1 MSKTLT
7 KKGLNTDIINYIYSF
22 LTYKD
27 EFDKVIQHLNQ
38 ACISNC
44 QHPRPLGSAPVWPT
58 PSVIWKRCNKTNK
71 YYKSFVWWPP
81 TLSLFGKKGY
91 IVLIDFNESI

>member
-7 KKGLNTDIINYIYSF
+7 KKGLNTDIINNIYSF

-27 EFDKVIQHLNQ
+27 EFDKVIQHLNE
-38 ACISNC
+38 ACVSNC
-44 QHPRPLGSAPVWPT
+44 QMKQTHGSVEMWPT
-58 PSVIWKRCNKTNK
+58 PSAIWRRCNKTNK